1 MPEFGKAI
9 ESFGALQKSALATD
23 QDLQRFQDMFKKVQ
37 LFQADVDR
45 ITYFSEHPY
54 VIEEN
59 EL

>member
-1 MPEFGKAI
+1 MPDFEHVVQ
-9 ESFGALQKSALATD
+9 SFGAMQQAAEATTHD
-23 QDLQRFQDMFKKVQ
+23 MERLRDLFAKVQ